1 MKRHVP
7 EMSQLR
13 LLVGIAEHGSLGAAA
28 RAIGMAQPNATRT
41 LARMERQLG
50 LSLVSRSPAGSR
62 LTTQGTLIVQW
73 ARSVL
78 DAADNLMLGA
88 EALRSEQSGQLDVA
102 ASMTVAEYLVPPWLG
117 EFRRR
122 HADVHV
128 NLQVHNSSV
137 VFDLVREGKA
147 QLGFVESPTVPT
159 DLASAVVG
167 SDELIVVVAPEH
179 PWARRRGPIPAKELA
194 ATPLLVRE
202 QGSGT
207 RVTLDS
213 LLADHDRAEPVVE
226 VTSNAAVR
234 VSAVAGMGPAVLSRL
249 AVEGS
254 LERGELRH
262 VRVSDLRLKRTLR
275 AVWDASHQLDD
286 NAAELLSIARPTRTK
301 AGSGRT

>member
-1 MKRHVP
+1 
-7 EMSQLR
+7 MSQLR

-50 LSLVSRSPAGSR
+50 LPLVGRSPAGSR

-194 ATPLLVRE
+194 ATPLIVRE

-226 VTSNAAVR
+226 VASNAAVQ
-234 VSAVAGMGPAVLSRL
+234 VSAVAGMGPAVLSGL
-249 AVEGS
+249 AVAGS

-262 VRVSDLRLKRTLR
+262 VRVADLRLKRMLR
-275 AVWDASHQLDD
+275 AVWDASHQLDH
-286 NAAELLSIARPTRTK
+286 NAAELLSIAWPTRTK